1 MNSRRKYALAGFL
14 FVLPSFIYYLLV
26 FLYPL
31 ILSFINSF
39 SEINIIAGSRTFTG
53 LTNYKNLFSRV
64 TFYKSIMVTLRYVII
79 SVPLM
84 LIFDLL
90 MANILA
96 FIKGKKGAL
105 LITLS
110 FIPFF
115 VSMVSAGMIWDWL
128 MDPNLGLINTV
139 LSFLGVTNLPLWLRG
154 TETALY
160 SAIIINLWIRCPF
173 GILIFIGGVKNI
185 PQSYYEAAMIDGA
198 SAIKRFF
205 KITLPLLN
213 PQIIMV
219 LTLETIFGFK
229 IFDTIYASTG
239 GGPAGSTKTVM
250 IYLIKDVY
258 QKDYG
263 MASAITVLLVLCLF
277 TISLLQQVFLTKR
290 VEY

>member
-1 MNSRRKYALAGFL
+1 
-14 FVLPSFIYYLLV
+14 
-26 FLYPL
+26 
-31 ILSFINSF
+31 
-39 SEINIIAGSRTFTG
+39 
-53 LTNYKNLFSRV
+53 
-64 TFYKSIMVTLRYVII
+64 
-79 SVPLM
+79 
-84 LIFDLL
+84 
-90 MANILA
+90 
-96 FIKGKKGAL
+96 
-105 LITLS
+105 
-110 FIPFF
+110 
-115 VSMVSAGMIWDWL
+115 MVSAGMIWDWL

-139 LSFLGVTNLPLWLRG
+139 LSFLGVDNLPLWLRG

-213 PQIIMV
+213 PQIIMI

-239 GGPAGSTKTVM
+239 GGPAGSTKTIM